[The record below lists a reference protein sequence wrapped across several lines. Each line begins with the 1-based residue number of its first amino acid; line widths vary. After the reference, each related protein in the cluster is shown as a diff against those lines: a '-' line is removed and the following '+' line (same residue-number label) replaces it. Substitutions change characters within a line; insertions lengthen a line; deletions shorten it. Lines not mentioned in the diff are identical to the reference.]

1 MDLLVAR
8 GNKQFKMATK
18 HEIERKLTDAA
29 QSTQEIEF
37 LLLWATTDFKMA
49 AKHKIEKTP
58 LTAHTDNRKWI
69 IEVHGN
75 CLRATYI

>member
-18 HEIERKLTDAA
+18 HEIERKLTDVA

-49 AKHKIEKTP
+49 AKHRIEKTP
-58 LTAHTDNRKWI
+58 LTAHTDNRKW
-69 IEVHGN
+69 N
-75 CLRATYI
+75 S